1 MDTSQIVETIATI
14 VSIILGFVG
23 ISVYINRLI
32 SKQFDKQIGNARKR
46 ARENRL
52 IFETMLLLIKAVRGD
67 QVNGELAD
75 VEIRIQNYL
84 FGLIDDYDDEDK
96 K

>member
-1 MDTSQIVETIATI
+1 MDTAQIIEAIATI
-14 VSIILGFVG
+14 ISITLGFVAIG
-23 ISVYINRLI
+23 VYINRLI
-32 SKQFDKQIGNARKR
+32 SKQFEKQIGNARKR

-67 QVNGELAD
+67 QLNGELAD

-84 FGLIDDYDDEDK
+84 FGLIDDCEDEDK